1 MQRKVIVAG
10 ATLAALLLM
19 TRVISGLDSSAA
31 RPPLPA
37 PAVIAQAAQPAAA
50 PLATADHSSADTRQP
65 AARRQP
71 GTTALPVLH
80 GSAPAAGKLVAPLAS
95 QSNPA
100 APASR
105 PANEHS
111 AASRNTSSA
120 ALTGAAQGPAL
131 PVAEAENESGQG
143 AAAEPAA
150 AASAPTR
157 HAIAMVGTGILPAV
171 ASAPALDRPINGI
184 PVEAVLVLPDNV
196 KANVREI
203 YARGQRI
210 GRDPRA
216 FSKIGDSTMVWPAFM
231 SAFDW
236 GYNLG
241 PYSYLQTAIGQYAG
255 SFSRVSLA
263 AVKGINSW
271 RQFDPG
277 SADLQYCRSNEG
289 PVQCE
294 FRLHNPSIVFI
305 RLGANDWGEPGEF
318 QQSMERIVEY
328 FLNRGAVPV
337 LGTKPDRLEGPDN
350 TLNKIV
356 GQIAAEY
363 EIPLWDYDQVAATV
377 PNRGLLPDMTHFQ
390 DGGPHNYSSPGTF
403 QHGDS
408 LEDLTALMMLDA
420 LDRIIAAE

>member
-1 MQRKVIVAG
+1 MSRQRTISRRPSKEVKGSKMQRKVILGGVA
-10 ATLAALLLM
+10 LAALLLM
-19 TRVISGLDSSAA
+19 TRLISGFDSSAA

-37 PAVIAQAAQPAAA
+37 PAVIAQAAQPAAVSNA
-50 PLATADHSSADTRQP
+50 IATATRSPATTHEATAQLQP
-65 AARRQP
+65 P
-71 GTTALPVLH
+71 STTPLPVLRS
-80 GSAPAAGKLVAPLAS
+80 SAPASSNLVAPLTAQNNQPRVAS
-95 QSNPA
+95 GQSSEKVNA
-100 APASR
+100 AEQNAAAQSAAAQPAS
-105 PANEHS
+105 
-111 AASRNTSSA
+111 
-120 ALTGAAQGPAL
+120 
-131 PVAEAENESGQG
+131 V
-143 AAAEPAA
+143 
-150 AASAPTR
+150 PTPR
-157 HAIAMVGTGILPAV
+157 AIAMVGSGMLPAV
-171 ASAPALDRPINGI
+171 ASAPTLNTPLNGVA
-184 PVEAVLVLPDNV
+184 VEAVLVLPDNV
-196 KANVREI
+196 RANIREV
-203 YARGQRI
+203 YARGQHI
-210 GRDPRA
+210 GRNPRA

-255 SFSRVSLA
+255 SFSRNSVA

-271 RQFDPG
+271 RQFDPA

-294 FRLHNPSIVFI
+294 FRLNNPSIALI
-305 RLGANDWGEPGEF
+305 RLGANDWGEPGRF

-328 FLNRGAVPV
+328 FLNQGVIPV

-377 PNRGLLPDMTHFQ
+377 PNRGLLPDKVHFQ
-390 DGGPHNYSSPGTF
+390 DGGPHNYSLPGTF

-420 LDRIIAAE
+420 LDRIITEK